1 MAPKPT
7 RDLSCAS
14 ARGDS
19 ALSCASARG
28 ASARGVGLA
37 WLVVLLPLGLAPACN
52 KPSSDN
58 IALWKTTEKGP
69 EHLHEALADHGTPA
83 RLRAEAAVALVDI
96 GRAEEVDTIFQ
107 ALPPDDR
114 AEVANN
120 LQPLCEVAMKDPSPD
135 KAIAYRDA
143 LYSLRQ
149 FVTPDD
155 QKRIDAALL
164 PALEADLKAGHLRQG
179 RHSIDKMLTAIGSD
193 AGAMLA
199 RVLNEPD
206 ASYLQ
211 AAELLG
217 KIGDA
222 DAREKGGV
230 ALAARAKADKPHGQK
245 NKAGKEPEGAIY
257 KALGAV
263 GGPTAARLLEDKIT
277 GSNKDEAALAVRA
290 LQERRDPAVLPFAI
304 KIASDPKGDKI
315 VRDEMFGVIEAIG
328 GLEAQRGLFGIISSD
343 KEEIVRYR
351 AFESA
356 LTAGKLDA
364 IGPALEAF
372 PAAVA
377 YKKVDVDDLL
387 VKLIE
392 KLGPPA
398 RPALVKALGS
408 SAPLARMTA
417 LMTLEQVGRVADAPA
432 VEKLAGDS
440 TTVKGFPS
448 GETIGKEAARV
459 AELLKKKP

>member
-7 RDLSCAS
+7 RHSLPAS
-14 ARGDS
+14 ARTLGAPCVAALLVTLS
-19 ALSCASARG
+19 AS
-28 ASARGVGLA
+28 
-37 WLVVLLPLGLAPACN
+37 ACN

-58 IALWKTTEKGP
+58 IQLWKTTEKGP
-69 EHLHEALADHGTPA
+69 ARLRETLADHGTPP

-96 GRAEEVDTIFQ
+96 GRAEEVDTTFQ
-107 ALPPDDR
+107 ALPPEDR
-114 AEVANN
+114 SEVANQ
-120 LQPLCEVAMKDPSPD
+120 LEPLCEISMKDPSPD
-135 KAIAYRDA
+135 KALASRDA

-149 FVTPDD
+149 FVIPDE
-155 QKRIDAALL
+155 QKRIDAALV
-164 PALEADLKAGHLRQG
+164 PVLEADLKAGHLRQG
-179 RHSIDKMLTAIGSD
+179 RHSVDKMLTAVGSD
-193 AGAMLA
+193 AGVMLA
-199 RVLNEPD
+199 RVLAEPD
-206 ASYLQ
+206 AAYLQ
-211 AAELLG
+211 AADLLG

-230 ALAARAKADKPHGQK
+230 ALVQREKSEKPR
-245 NKAGKEPEGAIY
+245 GKKSKDPEGAIY

-263 GGPTAARLLEDKIT
+263 GGPTAGKLLEEKVL
-277 GSNKDEAALAVRA
+277 GSNKDDAALAVRS

-304 KIASDPKGDKI
+304 KIASDPRGDKI

-356 LTAGKLDA
+356 LTAGKADA
-364 IGPALEAF
+364 IQPALEAF
-372 PAAVA
+372 PASAA

-392 KLGPPA
+392 KLGQPA
-398 RPALVKALGS
+398 RPALVKTLGS

-417 LMTLEQVGRVADAPA
+417 VMSLEQVGRAPDAPA
-432 VEKLAGDS
+432 LEKLAGDS
-440 TTVKGFPS
+440 TTVKGFPA

-459 AELLKKKP
+459 AEIVKKKS

>member
-1 MAPKPT
+1 MAKPM
-7 RDLSCAS
+7 RLPSLRAS
-14 ARGDS
+14 AI
-19 ALSCASARG
+19 ALAVA
-28 ASARGVGLA
+28 LA
-37 WLVVLLPLGLAPACN
+37 LGLAACN

-58 IALWKTTEKGP
+58 IQLWKTTEKGP
-69 EHLHEALADHGTPA
+69 ERLHEALADHGTPP
-83 RLRAEAAVALVDI
+83 RLRAEAAIALIDI
-96 GRAEEVDTIFQ
+96 GRAEEVDTTFQ
-107 ALPPDDR
+107 TITSDDR
-114 AEVANN
+114 AEIAKS
-120 LQPLCEVAMKDPSPD
+120 LEPMLEVGMKDPSPE
-135 KAIAYRDA
+135 KALSARDG

-179 RHSIDKMLTAIGSD
+179 RHSIDKMLTAIGTD

-199 RVLNEPD
+199 RVLGEPD

-222 DAREKGGV
+222 DAREKGGA
-230 ALAARAKADKPHGQK
+230 ALVARAKADKPQHKK
-245 NKAGKEPEGAIY
+245 NAKEPEGAIF

-263 GGPTAARLLEDKIT
+263 GGPSAVKYLEEEVT
-277 GSNKDEAALAVRA
+277 GPNKDEAALAVRA

-304 KIASDPKGDKI
+304 KVASDPKGDKI
-315 VRDEMFGVIEAIG
+315 VRDEMFGVIESIG
-328 GLEAQRGLFGIISSD
+328 GLEAQRGLLGIISSD

-356 LTAGKLDA
+356 LAVGKTEA
-364 IGPALEAF
+364 IQPALEAF

-398 RPALVKALGS
+398 RPALVKTLGS
-408 SAPLARMTA
+408 SSPLARMTA
-417 LMTLEQVGRVADAPA
+417 LMALEQIGKAPDAPA

-459 AELLKKKP
+459 AQDLKKKP